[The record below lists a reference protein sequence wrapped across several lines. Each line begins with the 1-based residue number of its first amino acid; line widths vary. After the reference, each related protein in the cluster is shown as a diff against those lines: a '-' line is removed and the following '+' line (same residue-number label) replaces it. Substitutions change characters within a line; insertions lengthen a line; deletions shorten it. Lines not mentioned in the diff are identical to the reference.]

1 MAGSIELLLDTPL
14 LAAAGPLLADA
25 GPLVQGLLAQSDEVG
40 LVSLILTQIWLWARV
55 ALGIG
60 LVIFVHELGHFL
72 AAKWCGVKVEK
83 FYVGF
88 DVPIRLGPI
97 RFPRTL
103 IKFRHGETEYGIG
116 TIPLGGY
123 VKMLG
128 QDDDP
133 RRFEEEARRVRQ
145 QNAADGEI
153 DAVPEADQPVRLDPR
168 SFPAKSV
175 WQRMIIISA
184 GVVMNLVTGV
194 MFAAAAFLYG
204 VPYLPAVV
212 GDVTPGGPAY
222 KAGIEPGG
230 KVVAVGGIRQDDQ
243 LYFSDMATAIMLEG
257 TDHPDRPVNVEIEYP
272 DGVRSY
278 ELKTAEV
285 AAIPGL
291 RRIGISNI
299 ATTYLP
305 SAGRLAAPGSVAAS
319 VLSEA
324 DAGAEVIAVDDM
336 PIEGAGQRDNVQGS
350 VMLQR
355 RIIARPGHPLNLQLR
370 RADGST
376 SEVVIPPQ
384 RRKMPGIGLAVG
396 PVVAVVAGGPA
407 EQAGVKAGDVLIAVD
422 GEQNL
427 DAIALPEQLADV
439 DGPVSMTFRRADGE
453 QSTEVQLELH
463 PTDPLR
469 TSSPLNT
476 ADNVVALDRLG
487 LAYQALPTVSV
498 VYPPSQTAAVAGE
511 AEGDAAQSDPAAES
525 AEAGLRAGDVLKKV
539 VARWSDDAVPAALAA
554 KHLAPVRDKLK
565 EGWEFNAEY
574 PLAALIELWQFFP
587 EGTPLRITVLRDG
600 RIVDVDTQLSVIDG
614 HWYDR
619 GLRFAELERTHVAD
633 GLGHATTLG
642 IEASK
647 RRLTEVFR
655 FLGMLVTGKASADL
669 VGGPIT
675 IFRVAGHETSRG
687 IPALLMFLTLL
698 SMNLA
703 ILNFLPIPALDGGHM
718 LFLTAEAVL
727 GRPVNEKLQMQLTMA
742 GVLALLSLMA
752 FAIFNDIRRL

>member
-1 MAGSIELLLDTPL
+1 MAGSIELLLDAPL
-14 LAAAGPLLADA
+14 SAAGPLLAA
-25 GPLVQGLLAQSDEVG
+25 AEPLVQGLFAQSDETG
-40 LVSLILTQIWLWARV
+40 LMSLILAQIWLWLRV

-133 RRFEEEARRVRQ
+133 RRFEEEARRIRQ
-145 QNAADGEI
+145 QNPADGEL
-153 DAVPEADQPVRLDPR
+153 DGTPEADQPVRLDPR

-204 VPYLPAVV
+204 VPYWPAVV

-272 DGVRSY
+272 DGLRSY

-299 ATTYLP
+299 STTYLP
-305 SAGRLAAPGSVAAS
+305 SRGKLAAPGSIALS

-324 DAGAEVIAVDDM
+324 DAGAEVIAVDGM
-336 PIEGAGQRDNVQGS
+336 AIEGAGQRDNVPGS

-355 RIIARPGHPLNLQLR
+355 RITARPGHPLNLQLR

-376 SEVVIPPQ
+376 VEVVVPPQ
-384 RRKMPGIGLAVG
+384 QRKMPGIGLAVG
-396 PVVAVVAGGPA
+396 PVVALVAGGPA
-407 EQAGVKAGDVLIAVD
+407 EQAGVQAGDVLIAVD
-422 GEQNL
+422 GESNL
-427 DAIALPEQLADV
+427 DAIALPELLADA
-439 DGPVSMTFRRADGE
+439 DGPVTLTFRRADGE
-453 QSTEVQLELH
+453 QSSEVQFELQ
-463 PTDPLR
+463 PTEPLR

-476 ADNVVALDRLG
+476 ADNIVALDRLG
-487 LAYQALPTVSV
+487 LAYQALPTVSR
-498 VYPPSQTAAVAGE
+498 VYPLNGTAE
-511 AEGDAAQSDPAAES
+511 AEAEAGQAAES
-525 AEAGLRAGDVLKKV
+525 AEGGLRAGDVLKKV
-539 VARWSDDAVPAALAA
+539 VAHWSDDDLPEALSA
-554 KHLAPVRDKLK
+554 KHLAPVREKLK

-587 EGTPLRITVLRDG
+587 AETPLRITVLREG
-600 RIVDVDTQLSVIDG
+600 RIVDVDTQLSVLDD

-633 GLGHATTLG
+633 GLGHATVLG
-642 IEASK
+642 LEASK

>member
-1 MAGSIELLLDTPL
+1 M
-14 LAAAGPLLADA
+14 LAAAE
-25 GPLVQGLLAQSDEVG
+25 PLVQGLFAQSDETG
-40 LVSLILTQIWLWARV
+40 LMSLILAQIWLWLRV

-133 RRFEEEARRVRQ
+133 RRFEEEARRIRQ
-145 QNAADGEI
+145 QNPADGEV
-153 DAVPEADQPVRLDPR
+153 DGTPEADQPVRLDPR

-272 DGVRSY
+272 DGLRSY

-299 ATTYLP
+299 STTYLP
-305 SAGRLAAPGSVAAS
+305 SRGKLAAPGSTALS

-324 DAGAEVIAVDDM
+324 DADAEVIAVDGM
-336 PIEGAGQRDNVQGS
+336 TIEGAGQRDNVPGS
-350 VMLQR
+350 VTLQR
-355 RIIARPGHPLNLQLR
+355 RITARPGHPLNLQLR

-376 SEVVIPPQ
+376 VEVVVPPQ
-384 RRKMPGIGLAVG
+384 QRKMPGIGLAVG
-396 PVVAVVAGGPA
+396 PVVALVGGGPA
-407 EQAGVKAGDVLIAVD
+407 EQAGVQAGDVLIAVD
-422 GEQNL
+422 GESNL
-427 DAIALPEQLADV
+427 DAIALPELLADAE
-439 DGPVSMTFRRADGE
+439 GPVSLTFRRADGE
-453 QSTEVQLELH
+453 QSSEVQFELQ
-463 PTDPLR
+463 PTEPLR

-476 ADNVVALDRLG
+476 ADNIVALDRLG

-498 VYPPSQTAAVAGE
+498 VYPLNGTAGAEEEAG
-511 AEGDAAQSDPAAES
+511 QAAES
-525 AEAGLRAGDVLKKV
+525 AEGGLRAGDVLKKV
-539 VARWSDDAVPAALAA
+539 VARWSDGDLPEALSA
-554 KHLAPVRDKLK
+554 KHLAPVREKLK

-587 EGTPLRITVLRDG
+587 AETPLRITVLREG
-600 RIVDVDTQLSVIDG
+600 RIVDVDTQLSVLDD

-633 GLGHATTLG
+633 GLGHATVLG
-642 IEASK
+642 LEASK

>member
-1 MAGSIELLLDTPL
+1 MAGSIEHLLDAPL
-14 LAAAGPLLADA
+14 SVVGTLWGATE
-25 GPLVQGLLAQSDEVG
+25 PLVQGLFAQTDETG
-40 LVSLILTQIWLWARV
+40 LLSLILAQIWLWLRV

-103 IKFRHGETEYGIG
+103 IKFRHGETEYGLG

-133 RRFEEEARRVRQ
+133 RRFEEEARRIRQ
-145 QNAADGEI
+145 QNPADGEV
-153 DAVPEADQPVRLDPR
+153 DGTPDADQPVRLDPR

-212 GDVTPGGPAY
+212 GDVLPGGPAY
-222 KAGIEPGG
+222 QAGIEPGG
-230 KVVAVGGIRQDDQ
+230 KVVAVGGIRKDEQ

-272 DGVRSY
+272 DGLRSY
-278 ELKTAEV
+278 ELTPAEV
-285 AAIPGL
+285 AAFPGL

-305 SAGRLAAPGSVAAS
+305 NRSRLAAPGSVAAN
-319 VLSEA
+319 VLSEV
-324 DAGAEVIAVDDM
+324 DAGAEVVAIDGQT
-336 PIEGAGQRDNVQGS
+336 IEGAGQRDNVQGS

-355 RIIARPGHPLNLQLR
+355 RITARPGHPLNLQLR

-376 SEVVIPPQ
+376 AEVVLPPQ

-407 EQAGVKAGDVLIAVD
+407 EQAGVKAGDVLIAVN

-427 DAIALPEQLADV
+427 DSLALPERLADV
-439 DGPVSMTFRRADGE
+439 TGPVTLTFRRADGE
-453 QSTEVQLELH
+453 QSSEVEVELTPTEPQ
-463 PTDPLR
+463 R
-469 TSSPLNT
+469 TSSPVNV
-476 ADNVVALDRLG
+476 ADNIIALDRLG

-498 VYPPSQTAAVAGE
+498 VYPTSQAAATEADAQSEAAAAVAE
-511 AEGDAAQSDPAAES
+511 D
-525 AEAGLRAGDVLKKV
+525 GLRVGDVLKKV
-539 VARWSDDAVPAALAA
+539 VIRWADDDVPAALSA
-554 KHLAPVRDKLK
+554 KHQAPVRAKLS

-574 PLAALIELWQFFP
+574 PLAALVELWQFLP
-587 EGTPLRITVLRDG
+587 ADMPLQITVLRDG
-600 RIVDVDTQLSVIDG
+600 RIVDVNTQLSEVDG

-619 GLRFAELERTHVAD
+619 GLRFAELERTHVAN
-633 GLGHATTLG
+633 GLGHAALLG
-642 IEASK
+642 LEASK

-675 IFRVAGHETSRG
+675 IFRAAGQETSRG

-752 FAIFNDIRRL
+752 FALFNDIRRL

>member
-1 MAGSIELLLDTPL
+1 MAGSIELLLNAPL
-14 LAAAGPLLADA
+14 SAAGPMLAAAE
-25 GPLVQGLLAQSDEVG
+25 PLVQGLFAQSDETG
-40 LVSLILTQIWLWARV
+40 LMSLILGQIWLWLRV

-133 RRFEEEARRVRQ
+133 RRFEEEARRIRQ
-145 QNAADGEI
+145 QNPAEGEVDGT
-153 DAVPEADQPVRLDPR
+153 PEADQPVRLDPR

-272 DGVRSY
+272 DGLRSY

-299 ATTYLP
+299 STTYLP
-305 SAGRLAAPGSVAAS
+305 SRGKLAAPGSTALS

-324 DAGAEVIAVDDM
+324 DAGAEVIAVDGM
-336 PIEGAGQRDNVQGS
+336 AIEGAGQRDNVLGS

-355 RIIARPGHPLNLQLR
+355 RITARPGHPLNLQLR

-376 SEVVIPPQ
+376 VEVVVPPQ
-384 RRKMPGIGLAVG
+384 QRKMPGIGLAVG
-396 PVVAVVAGGPA
+396 PVVALVVGGPA

-422 GEQNL
+422 GESNL
-427 DAIALPEQLADV
+427 DAIALPELLADA
-439 DGPVSMTFRRADGE
+439 DGPVTLTLRRADGE
-453 QSTEVQLELH
+453 QSSELQIELTPTE
-463 PTDPLR
+463 PLR

-476 ADNVVALDRLG
+476 ADNIVALDRLG

-498 VYPPSQTAAVAGE
+498 VYPLKGTAGAE
-511 AEGDAAQSDPAAES
+511 AEAEQAAES
-525 AEAGLRAGDVLKKV
+525 AEGGLRAGDVLKKV
-539 VARWSDDAVPAALAA
+539 VARWSDGDLPEALSA
-554 KHLAPVRDKLK
+554 KHLAPVREKLK

-587 EGTPLRITVLRDG
+587 AETPLRITVLREG
-600 RIVDVDTQLSVIDG
+600 RIVDVDTQLSVLDG

-633 GLGHATTLG
+633 GLGHATVLG
-642 IEASK
+642 LEASK

>member
-1 MAGSIELLLDTPL
+1 MAGSIELLLDAPL
-14 LAAAGPLLADA
+14 SVAGPLWAVA
-25 GPLVQGLLAQSDEVG
+25 EPLVQGLFAQTDETG
-40 LVSLILTQIWLWARV
+40 LMSLIFAQIWLWLRV

-103 IKFRHGETEYGIG
+103 IKFRHGETEYGVG

-133 RRFEEEARRVRQ
+133 RRFEEEAKRIRQ
-145 QNAADGEI
+145 QNPADGE
-153 DAVPEADQPVRLDPR
+153 VEGTPEADQPVRLDPR

-222 KAGIEPGG
+222 QAGIEPGG

-257 TDHPDRPVNVEIEYP
+257 TDHPDRPVNVEIAYP

-278 ELKTAEV
+278 ELTTAEV

-299 ATTYLP
+299 STTFLP
-305 SAGRLAAPGSVAAS
+305 SGNRLAAPGSTAAD

-324 DAGAEVIAVDDM
+324 DAGAEVVAIDGQA
-336 PIEGAGQRDNVQGS
+336 IEGAGQRDNVQGS

-355 RIIARPGHPLNLQLR
+355 RIAARPGHPLNLQLR

-376 SEVVIPPQ
+376 AEVVIPPQ
-384 RRKMPGIGLAVG
+384 QRKMPGIGLAVG

-407 EQAGVKAGDVLIAVD
+407 EQAGVKAGDVLIAVN

-427 DAIALPEQLADV
+427 DALALPEQLADA
-439 DGPVSMTFRRADGE
+439 DGPVSLTLRRADGE
-453 QSTEVQLELH
+453 QSSEVEVELT
-463 PTDPLR
+463 PTAPLR
-469 TSSPLNT
+469 TSSPVNT

-487 LAYQALPTVSV
+487 LAFQALPTVSV
-498 VYPPSQTAAVAGE
+498 VYPLSQTAAAAGE
-511 AEGDAAQSDPAAES
+511 SQTGEPAA
-525 AEAGLRAGDVLKKV
+525 AGLRAGDVLKKV
-539 VARWSDDAVPAALAA
+539 VARWADDDVPAALAA
-554 KHLAPVRDKLK
+554 KHLEPVRAKLK

-574 PLAALIELWQFFP
+574 PLAALVELWQFFP
-587 EGTPLRITVLRDG
+587 ADTPLRITVLRDG
-600 RIVDVDTQLSVIDG
+600 RIMDVDTQLSVVDG

-633 GLGHATTLG
+633 GLGHAALLG
-642 IEASK
+642 LEASK

-752 FAIFNDIRRL
+752 FALFNDIRRL